1 MRFSLAIL
9 FCLVVNFLSAGWIN
23 LNTGINDHLT
33 GVVFWGNNG
42 LVSGHKGLYYT
53 TTGGSGTSS
62 WTRFNITTNPA
73 DAIIYNNTVFT
84 HAMAESGLN
93 GNGTAFACGKD
104 TVNNKAVIMKLNLP
118 AMTYSMVYS
127 GNTGSSLNFMCS
139 YSSYIADTYYAVGDN
154 GLVINFSSTTGTV
167 VATGMTDN
175 FTSISFANNTSF
187 DVGANGV
194 NIIGTR
200 NTSTGALSF
209 TTINTFGYNYKKV
222 IAITP
227 NLGCAVGN
235 GFYKWTVAGQAPF
248 EIPYYDYGPLN
259 ARAIISYST
268 GLYVGTDHG
277 IFKSSNTF
285 SFLEW
290 QPTSLASKIN
300 SFWNAYNSANFYAC
314 GDNGTLLYTSDG
326 GGLTKPYAGLDG
338 LGGCKGAV
346 TPITGSTG
354 TSTSCEWYV
363 NGTLFNSACGNPTK
377 VFTTAGQ
384 YTIQVNVSN
393 GAGSYDTAVKVIN
406 IVDTPKI
413 FRPYQL
419 NKTIICRQE
428 PVNITIDS
436 TQLNVQYDLKKYGT
450 GSVSYGMSGVGTGS
464 TITYNTNTL
473 SIAGNYY
480 LQAQSSIAPYCA
492 RKFKDTIKI
501 GVEHTK
507 ANFHQAKANVTV
519 AEAFTC
525 FQHCTDAQNYLWT
538 FSPGGNPT
546 NGSLPNPTTTFSNL
560 GNTQIKLVCWSNH
573 GCYDSTTT
581 KGPAVY
587 QEPATLD
594 SCWTMVNNGVDPY
607 WSGIYP
613 PDIAKLAPSKS
624 GFLTCGHFNYNSFAS
639 RYGDSIVPPLS
650 FGAYIQKTNRNGV
663 AKWMAYSRQ
672 TAGRD
677 QFYTVAED
685 ALGNVYAGGILS
697 GPFYDNQGD
706 STMLAISGTAGYL
719 IKLDSLGKLVWVI
732 KGISPKSISFDKSNN
747 VIVTSSAGV
756 YQIFLNGTLTY
767 TAPTTSPSANYG
779 VLKLSQ
785 AGAVIWHAPV
795 YVNYVNQG
803 GLLNA
808 EADRYNNIYVAG
820 ILEGNAN
827 LYSANT
833 GTFSTVPGTP
843 GDYGGKLFVARFD
856 SIGVLQWAI
865 RSTVVGTSANNST
878 APYSMTADEDGNTY
892 ISGRNNCYY
901 GGNTQYFENTDG
913 STTSLS
919 VGGYY
924 LAKVNNAGICKWI
937 QGTQYA
943 YIGTGHE
950 VNEQGNEI
958 SVVGQISNNASTPQ
972 TSTFTSANND
982 SIVLTIS
989 RADYFIAVYDTL
1001 GNLKHIT
1008 KNGNNG
1014 NLVDTYSFSGMF
1026 RENDG
1031 SYFISRNFRFYIGAS
1046 NFDNFGTNVVAT
1058 NGVDGT
1064 ITKYSGTCGIRYYP
1078 NGTVTQLNN
1087 LSDNSSLTLYPNPN
1101 DGVFTIQSIKAST
1114 YEVYDLLGKLVME
1127 GTLQKGKNQI
1137 TMPNCPSGLYV
1148 LKFKQYNSTFKLVKQ

>member
-1 MRFSLAIL
+1 MRFSLAII
-9 FCLVVNFLSAGWIN
+9 FCLLSNLLSAGWNN

-53 TTGGSGTSS
+53 TNGGNGAAS

-84 HAMAESGLN
+84 HAIAENSAT
-93 GNGTAFACGKD
+93 GNGTAFVCGRD
-104 TVNNKAVIMKLNLP
+104 TVNNKAIIMKLNLP
-118 AMTYSMVYS
+118 AMTYNMVYS
-127 GNTGSSLNFMCS
+127 GTVGSSLNFMCN
-139 YSSYIADTYYAVGDN
+139 YPYALNTNYAVGDN
-154 GLVINFSSTTGTV
+154 GLLINFSSTSGTV
-167 VATGMTDN
+167 IATG
-175 FTSISFANNTSF
+175 FSHHLTSISFANNTAF
-187 DVGANGV
+187 AIGANGV
-194 NIIGTR
+194 NITGTR
-200 NTSTGALSF
+200 NTGTGALSY
-209 TTINTFGYNYKKV
+209 TLINTFGFNYKKV
-222 IAITP
+222 WAITT
-227 NLGCAVGN
+227 NIGCAVGN
-235 GFYKWTVAGQAPF
+235 GFYKWTVAGQTPY
-248 EIPYYDYGPLN
+248 EITYYDQGPLN
-259 ARAIISYST
+259 ARAITSYST

-277 IFKSSNTF
+277 IFKSTNTY

-290 QPTSLASKIN
+290 QPASLAYKIN
-300 SFWNAYNSANFYAC
+300 GFWNAYNSANFYAC
-314 GDNGTLLYTSDG
+314 GDNGTLIYTTDG
-326 GGLTKPYAGLDG
+326 GGPTKPYAGLDG

-346 TPITGSTG
+346 TPITGASG

-363 NGTLFNSACGNPTK
+363 NGTLLSSTCGNPTN
-377 VFTTAGQ
+377 VFPAAGQ
-384 YTIQVNVSN
+384 YTIQLNVSN

-428 PVNITIDS
+428 PVTITIDS

-450 GSVSYGMSGVGTGS
+450 GGVSYGISGVGNGG
-464 TITYNTNTL
+464 TISYNTNTL
-473 SIAGNYY
+473 SVVGNYY

-501 GVEHTK
+501 GVELTK
-507 ANFHQAKANVTV
+507 AKFHQASANVTP
-519 AEAFTC
+519 AEPFSC
-525 FQHCTDAQNYLWT
+525 FEQCTDAQNYFWT
-538 FSPGGNPT
+538 FTPGGSPT
-546 NGSLPNPTTTFSNL
+546 NSSLPNPTTAFSNL

-573 GCYDSTTT
+573 GCYDSITT

-587 QEPATLD
+587 QEPATPD
-594 SCWTMVNNGVDPY
+594 SCWTMVNNGIDPS

-624 GFLTCGHFNYNSFAS
+624 GFLTCGHFNYNSNAS
-639 RYGDSIVPPLS
+639 RYGDSIVPPTS

-672 TAGRD
+672 TSGRD

-685 ALGNVYAGGILS
+685 ALGNVYAGGVLS

-706 STMLAISGTAGYL
+706 STLLAISGSKGYL
-719 IKLDSLGKLVWVI
+719 VKLDSLGKLIWIVR
-732 KGISPKSISFDKSNN
+732 GITPKSISFDKSNN
-747 VIVTSSAGV
+747 IILTSNVGV
-756 YQIFLNGTLTY
+756 YQVYLNNVSTY
-767 TAPTTSPSANYG
+767 TAAVTTPVVNYA
-779 VLKLSQ
+779 VIKLSQ
-785 AGAVIWHAPV
+785 AGAVLWNAPI
-795 YVNYVNQG
+795 YVNSTN
-803 GLLNA
+803 LACITNA
-808 EADRYNNIYVAG
+808 EADRNNNIYVAG
-820 ILEGNAN
+820 TIQGYAN

-833 GTFSTVPGTP
+833 STYSTVPGIP
-843 GDYGGKLFVARFD
+843 GDNGGKLFVARYD
-856 SIGVLQWAI
+856 SMGVLQWAI
-865 RSTVVGTSANNST
+865 RSIVVGSSTNNTT

-892 ISGRNNCYY
+892 ISGRNNCNYS
-901 GGNTQYFENTDG
+901 GDIQYFENMDG
-913 STTSLS
+913 SSTGLA

-924 LAKVNNAGICKWI
+924 VAKVNNAGICKWI
-937 QGTQYA
+937 QGTKYA

-958 SVVGQISNNASTPQ
+958 SVVGQISNNAATPQ
-972 TSTFTSANND
+972 TSSFTSANND

-1014 NLVDTYSFSGMF
+1014 NLVDTYTFSGMF

-1031 SYFISRNFRFYIGAS
+1031 SYFISRNFRFYIGAA
-1046 NFDNFGTNVVAT
+1046 NFDNFGTNIVAT

-1064 ITKYSGTCGIRYYP
+1064 ITKYSGTCGTTSYT
-1078 NGTVTQLNN
+1078 NGIVTQLND
-1087 LSDNSSLTLYPNPN
+1087 LSNQQAVTLYPNPN
-1101 DGVFTIQSIKAST
+1101 NGVFTIQINKGDS
-1114 YEVYDLLGKLVME
+1114 YEVYDLLGKLVIE
-1127 GTLQKGKNQI
+1127 GNLQKGNNLI
-1137 TMPNCPSGLYV
+1137 NMPNSQNGLYV
-1148 LKFKQYNSTFKLVKQ
+1148 LKLKQHNTTFKLVKQ